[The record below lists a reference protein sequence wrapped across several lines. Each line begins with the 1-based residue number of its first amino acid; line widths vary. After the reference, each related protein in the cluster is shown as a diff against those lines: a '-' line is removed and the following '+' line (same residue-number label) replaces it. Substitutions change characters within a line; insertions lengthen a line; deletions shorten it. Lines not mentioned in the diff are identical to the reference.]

1 MKRLSGF
8 QIGRYFSFTVST
20 PIMKQKLS
28 NIAKNYLFLDTETT
42 GMIRIGQSSPR
53 LVEVAWLICDI
64 EGTILERD
72 EYVIRPDG
80 FTIPRTATSVH
91 GITTDYARRVGVSLL
106 TALEVLSLSAGNCSV
121 IIGHNVK
128 FDLAIIEGEYKR
140 IGVLDP
146 LAKLSSVCTMKSTAA
161 FCGMQRMNGYKWPT
175 LLELHLK
182 LFGRPYEH
190 THRAAND
197 VAACA
202 RCFFAL
208 KNIGFWDTV

>member
-1 MKRLSGF
+1 
-8 QIGRYFSFTVST
+8 
-20 PIMKQKLS
+20 MKQELS
-28 NIAKNYLFLDTETT
+28 DIAGNYLFLDTETT
-42 GMIRIGQSSPR
+42 GMIRIGQPSPR
-53 LVEVAWLICDI
+53 LVEIAWLICDT

-91 GITTDYARRVGVSLL
+91 GITTDYARRVGGSLQNSIE
-106 TALEVLSLSAGNCSV
+106 ALSLCAGNCSL

-128 FDLAIIEGEYKR
+128 FDLAIIAGECRR

-146 LAKLSSVCTMKSTAA
+146 LAMLPSVCTMEETAA
-161 FCGMQRMNGYKWPT
+161 FCGIRRMNGYKWPT

-182 LFGRPYEH
+182 LFGRPYEN

-197 VAACA
+197 VMACA

-208 KNIGFWDTV
+208 KHIGFWDNV